1 MILRKDG
8 TFVIKIDTENKAHRL
23 LVKVGK
29 GTIDRVSIQGDLQQG
44 DQVAIRGAERL
55 TEGQSVIVQ

>member
-1 MILRKDG
+1 
-8 TFVIKIDTENKAHRL
+8 
-23 LVKVGK
+23 VGK